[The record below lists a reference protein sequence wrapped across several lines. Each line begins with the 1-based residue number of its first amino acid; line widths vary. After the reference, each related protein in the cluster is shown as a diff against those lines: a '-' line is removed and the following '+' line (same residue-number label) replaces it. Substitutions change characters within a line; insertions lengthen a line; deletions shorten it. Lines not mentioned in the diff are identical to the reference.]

1 LGGSGE
7 CEAEEL
13 KSPPFAQDDHPRQEI
28 VIFNNNNTRI
38 CQQMKPLTIF
48 FIAFFIISNKLH
60 AQGTTDKQAFANAFI
75 KVFEQRSTAFDSLRT
90 KDWENTNGTTVKMPG
105 SAESY
110 ISDNMIYGALYRG
123 SDSLKMLG
131 FYKEMK
137 EWLAYTASFYKATVK
152 YSQVVPGDPHY
163 ETFYFSDST
172 MFTCEGSNISFSK
185 SFNGNH
191 NNDDDEEE
199 EDKNKSVAR
208 KDSFEVLLLIRPGNT
223 VSYYTSAGEKLE
235 DAGVKQIISQIAF
248 GKDPWLN
255 SIKTNKKVQKD
266 ANYYNSKLNLKGFTA
281 VIREAANTKK
291 AYLST
296 TLTKIYNTEEK
307 KFMRSG
313 DSLAIKIKTAMPAGY
328 CYQVT
333 NEEEHVNIEFK
344 PVPFFKEVKNAPD
357 VNLNYYRVA
366 DKQNTFKLELVIGR
380 SIVK

>member
-1 LGGSGE
+1 
-7 CEAEEL
+7 
-13 KSPPFAQDDHPRQEI
+13 
-28 VIFNNNNTRI
+28 
-38 CQQMKPLTIF
+38 MKPLAIL
-48 FIAFFIISNKLH
+48 FITFLISSNKLH

-75 KVFEQRSTAFDSLRT
+75 KVFEQRSIAFDSLKA
-90 KDWENTNGTTVKMPG
+90 KDWENTYGTTVKMPG
-105 SAESY
+105 STESY
-110 ISDNMIYGALYRG
+110 ISDNMVYGALYRG

-137 EWLAYTASFYKATVK
+137 EWLAYAASYYKATVK
-152 YSQVVPGDPHY
+152 YSLVVPGDPHY
-163 ETFYFSDST
+163 EIFYFSDST

-185 SFNGNH
+185 SNSDNQYD
-191 NNDDDEEE
+191 DDDEEE
-199 EDKNKSVAR
+199 DDENKNVAR

-223 VSYYTSAGEKLE
+223 VSYYTSAGDKLQ

-266 ANYYNSKLNLKGFTA
+266 ANYYSSKLNLKGFTA
-281 VIREAANTKK
+281 VIREAGNAKK

-296 TLTKIYNTEEK
+296 TLTRIYNTEEE
-307 KFMRSG
+307 KFMLSG

-328 CYQVT
+328 CYQIT
-333 NEEEHVNIEFK
+333 NEEEHVNIEFR

-366 DKQNTFKLELVIGR
+366 NKQNTFKLELVIGR
-380 SIVK
+380 SIAK